1 MWLSPNKN
9 SDTKAQES
17 SLIGYILCAFSHTSL
32 LGELSAICVTPV
44 GEDNWKRTPGFSWTL
59 SYVPFSFVDVNLY
72 AFTVIN
78 HNHAYNSFL
87 SSGSPSSRTLKFKGT
102 FGDF

>member
-1 MWLSPNKN
+1 MWLSPTKN

-17 SLIGYILCAFSHTSL
+17 SLVGYTLCVSHTLL
-32 LGELSAICVTPV
+32 LGELSALCVAPV
-44 GEDNWKRTPGFSWTL
+44 GEDNWKHILGLSWTL

-72 AFTVIN
+72 AFIGIN

-87 SSGSPSSRTLKFKGT
+87 SSGSSFSRTLKFEGA